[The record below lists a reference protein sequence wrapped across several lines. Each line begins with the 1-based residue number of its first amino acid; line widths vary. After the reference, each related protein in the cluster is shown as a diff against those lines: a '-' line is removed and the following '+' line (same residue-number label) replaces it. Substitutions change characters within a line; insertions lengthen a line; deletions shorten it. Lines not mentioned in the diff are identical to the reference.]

1 MKYFISNAH
10 GTVYFL
16 DRANGKDELMGVP
29 INSDNTF
36 DTDESFMVD
45 FDSIDSE
52 SFIYCKGVE
61 AFLKRKNEI

>member
-10 GTVYFL
+10 RIVYFL
-16 DRANGKDELMGVP
+16 DRANGNEELMGVP
-29 INSDNTF
+29 ISSDNTF

-61 AFLKRKNEI
+61 AFLKKEK